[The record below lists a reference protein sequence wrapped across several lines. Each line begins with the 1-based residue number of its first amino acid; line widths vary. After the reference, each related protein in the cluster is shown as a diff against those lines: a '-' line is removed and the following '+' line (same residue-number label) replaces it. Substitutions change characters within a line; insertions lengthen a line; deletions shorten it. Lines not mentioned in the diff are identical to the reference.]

1 MLHAQARTGW
11 FARSRAAPPVQLRGR
26 DREWPTAFPVV
37 NSRVATPCTIP
48 GPRERGC
55 SEPRKC
61 VAGLTDPRVC
71 SVREGHH
78 RGFLF
83 WPDLLNSGYPGW
95 RSALCM
101 RSTSPWRS
109 HDRVRSSGH
118 HPCPRCRVETLL
130 SFESGPHLS
139 EPVDRRCEVQ
149 SERGAQTCGPVVG
162 RESPVGP
169 GIAVEG
175 CLQSA
180 GQKPVPPTRGHGRRW
195 ASSYPPSAVLRGAQ
209 PSALDRRRRRR
220 HHRPHSPAA
229 RLVVPVIGCVNRCS
243 AASRW
248 VSFCVRTTC
257 WR

>member
-1 MLHAQARTGW
+1 MRSSGGRPLRFGHRQNDPTFDGRLRVTVLSDRVAKPGRCGYRRVLHAQARTGW

-118 HPCPRCRVETLL
+118 HPCPRCTVAGLKLCCRSNPVHTSASPLIDAVRYKANEARRRAALL
-130 SFESGPHLS
+130 SAGKAQL
-139 EPVDRRCEVQ
+139 VQ
-149 SERGAQTCGPVVG
+149 G
-162 RESPVGP
+162 
-169 GIAVEG
+169 
-175 CLQSA
+175 
-180 GQKPVPPTRGHGRRW
+180 
-195 ASSYPPSAVLRGAQ
+195 
-209 PSALDRRRRRR
+209 
-220 HHRPHSPAA
+220 
-229 RLVVPVIGCVNRCS
+229 
-243 AASRW
+243 
-248 VSFCVRTTC
+248 
-257 WR
+257 